1 MKETTWRERQI
12 TDLKICNKCTN
23 CCLCCNKYKS
33 VKEQNAKCE
42 VRKARKRITDREIR
56 RCNKSKK
63 EGK

>member
-1 MKETTWRERQI
+1 MKELTMLERQI
-12 TDLKICNKCTN
+12 KDIEICNKCTN
-23 CCLCCNKYKS
+23 CCLSCDKYTS